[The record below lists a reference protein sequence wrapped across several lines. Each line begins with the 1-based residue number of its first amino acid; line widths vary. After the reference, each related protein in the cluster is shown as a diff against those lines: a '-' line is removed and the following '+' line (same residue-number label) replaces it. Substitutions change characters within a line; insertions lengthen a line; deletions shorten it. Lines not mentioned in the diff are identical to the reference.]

1 MFVKSARYYDEI
13 YRQFKDY
20 GDECAKVADVV
31 RQAFPNARTILDVAC
46 GTGEHAKILKERFG
60 FDVDGIDLDPGL
72 IEVAS
77 NKNPT
82 GKFEVADMRS
92 FALDRRYDVVSC
104 LFSSIGYARTLEGVS
119 ASLECFAKH
128 LLPGGVLIVEP
139 WYAPDAWH
147 PGKVFLKTAETTE
160 FSLCRMSFSEQE
172 GPLSRLRFEYLIGT
186 PDGIQHEAEIHELGL
201 FTVEEMHSAFEQA
214 GLTATYDP
222 VGLSDRG
229 LYLAR
234 RIDEG

>member
-20 GDECAKVADVV
+20 GDECAKIADAI
-31 RQAFPNARTILDVAC
+31 RKALPRARTILDVAC
-46 GTGEHAKILKERFG
+46 GTGEHAKILKDRFG
-60 FDVDGIDLDPGL
+60 FNIDGIDLDRGL

-77 NKNPT
+77 SKNPA

-92 FALDRRYDVVSC
+92 FSLGRKYDVVTC
-104 LFSSIGYARTLEGVS
+104 LFSSIGYARTLDGVRN
-119 ASLECFAKH
+119 SLECFGKH
-128 LLPGGVLIVEP
+128 LLPGGVIIVEP

-147 PGKVFLKTAETTE
+147 PGKVFLKTAETPE

-186 PDGIQHEAEIHELGL
+186 PQGIQQEAEIHELGL
-201 FTVEEMHSAFEQA
+201 FTIDEMLSAFARA

-222 VGLSDRG
+222 IGLSDRG

-234 RIDEG
+234 RAA